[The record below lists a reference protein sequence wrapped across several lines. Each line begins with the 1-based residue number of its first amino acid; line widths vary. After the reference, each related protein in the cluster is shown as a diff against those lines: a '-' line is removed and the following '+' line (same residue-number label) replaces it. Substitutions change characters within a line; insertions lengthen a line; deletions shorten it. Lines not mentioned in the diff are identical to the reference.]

1 MTDDPPTPDNDNP
14 RPNPQDSSSQQ
25 WQSGWLVGAAALGFL
40 VTFSVGLVIGA
51 LVIGSSGSN
60 NAGAA
65 DNALACSYFW
75 QFETAPNMPMLVQ
88 AALRNNPGDGPGS
101 LFLGE
106 WLNTFYQ
113 QVNSPTTTMPQL
125 LSDSKNGTA
134 LGISSICQ
142 QLGYSPPGS

>member
-1 MTDDPPTPDNDNP
+1 MTDGSPASDNTQQNPEDASPPW
-14 RPNPQDSSSQQ
+14 
-25 WQSGWLVGAAALGFL
+25 WQSGWLIAAAAAGLL
-40 VTFSVGLVIGA
+40 VTFGVGLVIGIF
-51 LVIGSSGSN
+51 VIGGSGSSN
-60 NAGAA
+60 VSSPG
-65 DNALACSYFW
+65 NALACSYFW

-88 AALRNNPGDGPGS
+88 AALRNNPGDDSGS